1 MGGGANFAG
10 KGIGILIIAVVD
22 LVTIVYT
29 TLRISNVTES
39 DLSGAVRNKVDLV
52 LKPTQLKAIGKL
64 DQLIRCNH

>member
-10 KGIGILIIAVVD
+10 KG
-22 LVTIVYT
+22 
-29 TLRISNVTES
+29 ISNVTES

-52 LKPTQLKAIGKL
+52 LEPTQLKAIGKL